1 MSASCFSFLFRATT
15 RSILI
20 HFRVKTLILARLQ
33 RKNARTA
40 LIEKIKAN
48 EENEKIPVS
57 PQYLKQGTFFYL
69 NLPLCPNDFPT
80 KFTNHYFEGIDIGV
94 IV

>member
-57 PQYLKQGTFFYL
+57 PQYLKQGTFFTLTYL
-69 NLPLCPNDFPT
+69 CVQMIFQRNLLT
-80 KFTNHYFEGIDIGV
+80 TILKGLTLA
-94 IV
+94 

>member
-57 PQYLKQGTFFYL
+57 PQFKTRHVFYFD
-69 NLPLCPNDFPT
+69 LPLCPNDFPT
-80 KFTNHYFEGIDIGV
+80 KFTNHDFEGIDIGV